1 MDGGFIKKLNNSG
14 QGDCGFKALAQQMYH
29 PENETKHNIVRSL
42 MLETLKKNKALYTTC
57 FGKGVFQYEACCEIL
72 STPYRWFTTPE
83 CAQVAADNTFGRPIA
98 EYTSEVFQGAE
109 CRTFLPLL
117 EFMSSPNKINPGKT
131 PLPLILQNQDQM
143 HWFTVIYKK
152 SHKLNYPAPAHWHN
166 SEAMVKMGLKSD
178 KGRSFWNRH
187 LLFVKEKHAQQS
199 NLVNTDKDSNII
211 LINSD
216 TENNN

>member
-29 PENETKHNIVRSL
+29 PEDETKHNIVRSL
-42 MLETLKKNKALYTTC
+42 MLETLEKNKAFYTTC
-57 FGKGVFQYEACCEIL
+57 FGKDSFY
-72 STPYRWFTTPE
+72 TTSMVYHPE
-83 CAQVAADNTFGRPIA
+83 CAQVAADTFGRPIA
-98 EYTSEVFQGAE
+98 EYTSEVFQGAG

-117 EFMSSPNKINPGKT
+117 EFMSGPNKIKPGKT

-152 SHKLNYPAPAHWHN
+152 PHKLTYPTPAHWHN
-166 SEAMVKMGLKSD
+166 SEAMEKMELRGD

-187 LLFVKEKHAQQS
+187 LSFVKEKHAQQS
-199 NLVNTDKDSNII
+199 DSNTI
-211 LINSD
+211 LIDSD